1 MEFPEIKKELLR
13 LNWSESAFKCES
25 IDELILDIKANI
37 DWYLEKGVTAKNLKK
52 WFSEKELRKRG
63 ICVGGNKS
71 LMTSINTT
79 IVVLGDGVFN
89 VTSLM
94 DCEVVVKVYD
104 QGSVIIKAYNASKVA
119 ITAKDSSSVTLIMYR
134 DTNAS
139 VEMQDNSTIEVAM
152 LNSSCAKINGND
164 SSKIVALMRDNS
176 SATIKTYQESKSTIK
191 THDNAQAIEQNL

>member
-25 IDELILDIKANI
+25 VDELILDIKANI
-37 DWYLEKGVTAKNLKK
+37 DCYLQKGVTAKNLKK

-89 VTSLM
+89 VTSLV
-94 DCEVVVKVYD
+94 DEVLLKVYD

-139 VEMQDNSTIEVAM
+139 VEMQDNSSIEVAM